1 MITQE
6 QALAKAQAWLNDG
19 APQGAAGREVR
30 FREFDLGWV
39 VWAAPAPLEVD
50 PATGQPRPPAN
61 LGDATG
67 VVDRETGEISTWP
80 SIPIDAVIDAYQERR
95 AGR

>member
-6 QALAKAQAWLNDG
+6 QAVAKAQAWLNEG
-19 APQGAAGREVR
+19 APEGTAREVK

-50 PATGQPRPPAN
+50 PVTGEVRPPAN

-80 SIPIDAVIDAYQERR
+80 SIPIDAVIAVYQERR

>member
-1 MITQE
+1 MITQDE
-6 QALAKAQAWLNDG
+6 ALAKAQAWLNEG
-19 APQGAAGREVR
+19 APAGAEREVR

-39 VWAAPAPLEVD
+39 VWAAPAPLEAD
-50 PATGQPRPPAN
+50 PVTGELRPPAD

-67 VVDRETGEISTWP
+67 VVDRATGEISTWP
-80 SIPIDAVIDAYQERR
+80 SIPIDAVIAVYQERR

>member
-1 MITQE
+1 MITQDE
-6 QALAKAQAWLNDG
+6 ALAKAQAWLNEG
-19 APQGAAGREVR
+19 APEGAGREVR

-50 PATGQPRPPAN
+50 PVTGQVRPPAD
-61 LGDATG
+61 LGDSTG
-67 VVDRETGEISTWP
+67 VVDRETGELSTWP
-80 SIPIDAVIDAYQERR
+80 SIPIEAVIAEYQERQ

>member
-6 QALAKAQAWLNDG
+6 QALTKARAWLNEG
-19 APQGAAGREVR
+19 AQEGAERELR
-30 FREFDLGWV
+30 SREFDLGWV

-50 PATGQPRPPAN
+50 PVTGEVRPPSN

-67 VVDRETGEISTWP
+67 VVDRETGELSTWP
-80 SIPIDAVIDAYQERR
+80 SIPIDAVIAAYQEQQ